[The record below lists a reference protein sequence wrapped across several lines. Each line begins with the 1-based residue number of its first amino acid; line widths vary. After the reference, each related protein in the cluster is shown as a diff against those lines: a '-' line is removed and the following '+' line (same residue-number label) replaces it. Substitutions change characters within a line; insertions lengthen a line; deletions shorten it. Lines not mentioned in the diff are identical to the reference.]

1 MTRTET
7 EAFFAHRE
15 TVRQQ
20 VETLARWIDEQERKS
35 NTVNWGHVGN
45 LIHVSENLQEII
57 DFLRLP
63 DALDQD
69 RCKVTTI
76 KTVRSPLTEGIDD
89 GI

>member
-7 EAFFAHRE
+7 EAFFAERE

-20 VETLARWIDEQERKS
+20 VETLAKWIDEQERKS
-35 NTVNWGHVGN
+35 NTANWGHVGN

-63 DALDQD
+63 NVLDQ
-69 RCKVTTI
+69 RQHQVTTKAI
-76 KTVRSPLTEGIDD
+76 RSPLTEGIDD

>member
-7 EAFFAHRE
+7 EAFFAERE

-20 VETLARWIDEQERKS
+20 VETLAKWIDEQERKS
-35 NTVNWGHVGN
+35 NTANWGHVGN

-63 DALDQD
+63 NTLDQGQ
-69 RCKVTTI
+69 RKVTNR
-76 KTVRSPLTEGIDD
+76 VFRSVLTEGIDD